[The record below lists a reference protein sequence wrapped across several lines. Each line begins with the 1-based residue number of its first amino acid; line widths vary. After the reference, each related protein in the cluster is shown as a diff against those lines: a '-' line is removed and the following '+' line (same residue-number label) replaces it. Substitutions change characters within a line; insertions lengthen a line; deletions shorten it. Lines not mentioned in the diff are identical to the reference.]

1 MVTRAR
7 TLEGKGGEAFWE
19 EYASIM
25 GPDGLMT
32 YRYVGGGATALD
44 RHRSEA
50 TARLRRDMRGP
61 AGLMAAPLEI
71 MGGDCLSILDDAIAI
86 PAPINC
92 SLDVVDQ
99 ADGVEEVRVFGD
111 ITYEGRTQMFTRFRI
126 EAADQPG
133 RVLALGT
140 NISVVVGPAP
150 EGARYVH
157 PGPGVGDSA
166 SLPPFWQAFGAEKR
180 PDGGYQ
186 IAELTVRLGS
196 TSGSLHH
203 GPTQVVLE
211 AAATDAALDS
221 AGGDR
226 LQVSHWGVAFVRRG
240 KVGPFVTSARVTS
253 AGPEV
258 ILCEAELHDDG
269 VGGRT
274 IAMATAAFRRSPAT
288 GA

>member
-1 MVTRAR
+1 M
-7 TLEGKGGEAFWE
+7 
-19 EYASIM
+19 
-25 GPDGLMT
+25 
-32 YRYVGGGATALD
+32 
-44 RHRSEA
+44 
-50 TARLRRDMRGP
+50 
-61 AGLMAAPLEI
+61 
-71 MGGDCLSILDDAIAI
+71 
-86 PAPINC
+86 
-92 SLDVVDQ
+92 
-99 ADGVEEVRVFGD
+99 
-111 ITYEGRTQMFTRFRI
+111 
-126 EAADQPG
+126 
-133 RVLALGT
+133 
-140 NISVVVGPAP
+140 
-150 EGARYVH
+150 
-157 PGPGVGDSA
+157 GDSA

-180 PDGGYQ
+180 ADGGYQ

-211 AAATDAALDS
+211 AAATDAALGV

-240 KVGPFVTSARVTS
+240 KVGPFVTSARITS

-274 IAMATAAFRRSPAT
+274 IAMATAAFRRSPAQ